1 MEIDYRWTSRVAM
14 FGPFHWSI
22 IAFFPLLFATRMSK
36 WAFIALVL
44 YAVLPDPGAAQEVRS
59 HSNTSAILWIR
70 FVYGFKWEV
79 R

>member
-1 MEIDYRWTSRVAM
+1 MEVDYRWTSRVPM

-22 IAFFPLLFATRMSK
+22 VGFFPLLFATRMSK
-36 WAFIALVL
+36 WTLIALML
-44 YAVLPDPGAAQEVRS
+44 YAVFLWLAQHKKFGPIEYLGY
-59 HSNTSAILWIR
+59 LWIR